1 MRFEKLSWEKVWFRL
16 KGIQLYLQQWVA
28 RNARKE
34 HLVHCLASVHAAVIT
49 FHKTLGPPFC
59 NSNLCK
65 FPISPLSLP
74 FFIFEPSLSFLS
86 PQTNTHIYF
95 SLSLPPSQRHFHER
109 ITNILFFF
117 QNGERCQ
124 ADEAQVSS
132 EEAQL
137 IQQTKR
143 HRRRKLQARHELRSG
158 RRGRFLRQLL
168 GWSSPRLRGK
178 VPETIPRQLRH
189 HRPPT
194 LQRARRTL
202 QRLVRRRPRVLRG
215 RLVRALA
222 LDARKCRS
230 PAGVFRWTRWV
241 LRLLTARS
249 QAQGCMVILNWW
261 RGVGWFCEVTCMVR
275 KKKIAVND
283 VIVIIMIWLAVYL

>member
-1 MRFEKLSWEKVWFRL
+1 MSLKSDAMWEKVWFRL

-34 HLVHCLASVHAAVIT
+34 HLVHCLALPRFMPPLSRFTKHWAPHFVTAT
-49 FHKTLGPPFC
+49 FANFPFHPSPSPSLY
-59 NSNLCK
+59 SNLRSSFSAPK
-65 FPISPLSLP
+65 QTLTSISL
-74 FFIFEPSLSFLS
+74 
-86 PQTNTHIYF
+86 
-95 SLSLPPSQRHFHER
+95 SQRHFHER

-117 QNGERCQ
+117 RNGERWQ

-143 HRRRKLQARHELRSG
+143 QRRRKLQARHELRSG

-168 GWSSPRLRGK
+168 GCSSPRLRGK

-202 QRLVRRRPRVLRG
+202 QRLVRRRPRVVRG

-230 PAGVFRWTRWV
+230 PARVFRWTRWV

-249 QAQGCMVILNWW
+249 PAQGCMVILNWW
-261 RGVGWFCEVTCMVR
+261 RGVGWFCEVTCMV
-275 KKKIAVND
+275 KKKRKIAVND
-283 VIVIIMIWLAVYL
+283 VIVIIMIWLVVYL